1 MAFRLKG
8 LGRRPPRA
16 AILAAGVT
24 VAAMMAGGFVLVHPD
39 ARKAEPGRQS
49 VVIQPRPFV
58 ATLNLAGTIVP
69 GDHVVVTAPFD
80 GVVTRMG
87 FDYGAAVTSGQDLV
101 ELDTSDL
108 RQRRNEA
115 QVAYL
120 KALQAAADLAAWDT
134 SPEVS
139 RARRAQAAAAFDL
152 KDTQHRI
159 AETQT
164 LLDKGLVAR
173 GELDS
178 LAQQQRSQDM
188 ALAAA
193 DQDLAATLKRGQGAN
208 RQMASLELETARAR
222 LAALDAQLAGAV
234 VRAPVAGV
242 IVNPPADK
250 SSGPAT
256 LHPGLRLSAGQLIG
270 AIARS
275 GGLAVSFQ
283 LGETDA
289 GRVRPGQDVTVTGP
303 GFGGLTVHGHVA
315 SVGAEA
321 APAQV
326 TSGPMASFAATA
338 RLDDLTPAQAQAI
351 RIGMTANLT
360 ITVYSHPAALVA
372 PPAAIQGAAPAA
384 TVLVKDPKSGEARAT
399 PVRLGQAAPDG
410 IEVLS
415 GLKPGDTVVWTP
427 PTVAAA
433 SAGAP

>member
-8 LGRRPPRA
+8 LGQRPPRA
-16 AILAAGVT
+16 AVLSAGVA
-24 VAAMMAGGFVLVHPD
+24 VAAVMAGGFVLIHPS
-39 ARKAEPGRQS
+39 ARKADPGQQS
-49 VVIQPRPFV
+49 MVIAPRPFV
-58 ATLNLAGTIVP
+58 ATLNVAGTIVP

-80 GVVTRMG
+80 GVITRLG
-87 FDYGAAVTSGQDLV
+87 FDYGAAVTPGQVLV
-101 ELDTSDL
+101 ELDTGDL

-120 KALQAAADLAAWDT
+120 KALQAVADLAAWDT

-159 AETQT
+159 EETKT

-173 GELDS
+173 SELDS
-178 LAQQQRSQDM
+178 LTQQQRGQDM

-193 DQDLAATLKRGQGAN
+193 EQDLAAALKRGEGAN

-222 LAALDAQLAGAV
+222 LAALDAQLAGAI
-234 VRAPVAGV
+234 VRAPAAGV
-242 IVNPPADK
+242 IINPPADK
-250 SSGPAT
+250 TGGPPP

-275 GGLAVSFQ
+275 DALAVSFQ
-283 LGETDA
+283 LGEADA

-315 SVGAEA
+315 QVGAEA

-338 RLDDLTPAQAQAI
+338 RLDDLTPAQVQAI

-360 ITVYSHPAALVA
+360 IAVYRNPAALVA

-384 TVLVKDPKSGEARAT
+384 TVLVKAPGDSEARAA
-399 PVRLGQAAPDG
+399 PVRLGQATPDG

-433 SAGAP
+433 GAGAP